1 MAFDELKQDLMEAN
15 ADIKSYLEYSEEYLK
30 LRVFKLLM
38 VSFTSFSRVLVIGGV
53 SILALLFLSIAASVA
68 LGSALQNTTYGF
80 LLVGVF
86 YVFLSVILFLFRDRL
101 DRPVLKK
108 FSKHF
113 FDNP

>member
-1 MAFDELKQDLMEAN
+1 MEAN
-15 ADIKSYLEYSEEYLK
+15 ADIKPYLENSEEYLK

-80 LLVGVF
+80 LPVGAF
-86 YVFLSVILFLFRDRL
+86 YVFLAVILLLFRDRL
-101 DRPVLKK
+101 DGSVLKK

-113 FDNP
+113 FENP